1 MSRSFPPYRMGMQP
15 VYRWPTRQ
23 TVGPGNSPA
32 AGAAPI
38 APDGCAPAVGVAANL
53 KAGVLSPPRPIV
65 ATLTVFE
72 GQVVFHAVLPPPD
85 NRTLLFRLT
94 DGSRW
99 VVPHEILP

>member
-1 MSRSFPPYRMGMQP
+1 MIGSFPPYRMGMQP

-38 APDGCAPAVGVAANL
+38 APDGSAPAVGVAAVIR
-53 KAGVLSPPRPIV
+53 AGFLSPRRPIV

-72 GQVVFHAVLPPPD
+72 GQAVFHAILPPPD
-85 NRTLLFRLT
+85 NRILLLRLAN
-94 DGSRW
+94 GSRQ
-99 VVPHEILP
+99 VVPQEILP